1 MIFYDKDRLRK
12 TAEKRI
18 AAGQRDKAIEIYQ
31 RILNREPNDKDI
43 LFMLGDLKITQG
55 DKVSGLILLKKA
67 GSLYAADSERQKAVT
82 VFRKYLKTD
91 PQNLEIYGLL
101 GDLLLQ
107 MDQQTAAI
115 DVYLKAGEL
124 ARNSD
129 VSKAIFFYERVRKMD
144 EGNIKALSS
153 LALLYGRQELVKKS
167 MECHL
172 SAGRKYYENGDFE
185 NSYLHFYQY
194 VQHDSDNR
202 EVNLQLIEALM
213 KMRHFKEA
221 LIHLNSVFSPDQEGE
236 PKLHLLRADLLF
248 ELGKHEEVQALMHK
262 LVMLLPDGL
271 SVLFPYVDRALDGQ
285 HFELAVRL
293 LDHVDVTQYFT
304 YGERLSQALNRILA
318 DDEQY
323 LPAMQ
328 KLVEYKV
335 YVGDISGAVAI
346 FSRMAKLYLK
356 NEQYA
361 EARQLL
367 EKWLTVDEENE
378 WVRRE
383 LQRVRNILESQSRE
397 SADPFRGK
405 LEEIGLADVIQMM
418 ESARKTGD
426 LTVRFGE
433 ESGHIY
439 FQQGKI
445 VHACYNQQEGR
456 AAILDI
462 LRQQRGDF
470 MLKPELPSDLTPTI
484 TGSNTQIVLE
494 ALRII
499 DEETGKIQ
507 E

>member
-1 MIFYDKDRLRK
+1 MIFYDKERLK
-12 TAEKRI
+12 KSAEKKI

-55 DKVSGLILLKKA
+55 DKISGLILLKKA
-67 GSLYAADSERQKAVT
+67 GSLYVADNEKQKAVT

-91 PQNLEIYGLL
+91 PQNLEIYSLL
-101 GDLLLQ
+101 GETLLQ
-107 MDQQTAAI
+107 VNQPAAALE
-115 DVYLKAGEL
+115 VYLKAGEL
-124 ARNSD
+124 ARNTD
-129 VSKAIFFYERVRKMD
+129 VGQAIFFFERVRKMD
-144 EGNIKALSS
+144 EGNLKALSS

-172 SAGRKYYENGDFE
+172 AAGRKYYAKGDFE

-194 VQHDSDNR
+194 IQYDPDNR
-202 EVNLQLIEALM
+202 EVNLQIIEALM
-213 KMRHFKEA
+213 QMRHYQEA
-221 LIHLNSVFSPDQEGE
+221 LIHLESAFSPDQETE

-248 ELGKHEEVQALMHK
+248 ELGKHNELQGLLHK
-262 LVMLLPDGL
+262 LVMLMPDGL
-271 SVLFPYVDRALDGQ
+271 SVLFPYVDRALEKREVD
-285 HFELAVRL
+285 LAVRL
-293 LDHVDVTQYFT
+293 LENVDVTQYFT
-304 YGERLSQALNRILA
+304 YGDRLSQALNRILA
-318 DDEQY
+318 DDEHY
-323 LPAMQ
+323 VPAMQ
-328 KLVEYKV
+328 KLVEYNV

-346 FSRMAKLYLK
+346 FSRLTKIYLK
-356 NEQYA
+356 KEHYA

-367 EKWLTVDEENE
+367 EKWLAVDEDND

-383 LQRVRNILESQSRE
+383 LQRVRNILENQSRD

-445 VHACYNQQEGR
+445 IHAVCNRQEGR
-456 AAILDI
+456 GAILDI
-462 LRQQRGDF
+462 LRQSSGDF
-470 MLKPELPSDLTPTI
+470 MLKPELPADLTPSI